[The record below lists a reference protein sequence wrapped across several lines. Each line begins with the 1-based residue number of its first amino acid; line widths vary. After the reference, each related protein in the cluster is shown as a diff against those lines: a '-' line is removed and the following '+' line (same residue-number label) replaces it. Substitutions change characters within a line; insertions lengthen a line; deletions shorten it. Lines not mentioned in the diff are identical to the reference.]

1 MRRLDRYVY
10 GQLLGPFL
18 FFVLVFTGVI
28 WLSQSLRVIETV
40 VNNGQSALVFLEFT
54 ALLLPRVLTVV
65 LPVAAFAATL
75 YAINRLFGESEI
87 VVMFAAGL
95 SGLRL
100 LRPVLMFT
108 VTLALVL
115 WAISIYVV
123 PTSQREIRDRI
134 TEVRGDVAA
143 AFLREGAF
151 MTPSDG
157 VTVFVRRIT
166 GGGAL
171 DGVFIHDSRDPDQ
184 VATYTAERAVLLS
197 EKGATRL
204 VMFDGVAQIARL
216 EQPDTLSLLRF
227 EQLGYDLAQFAKET
241 GERLRK
247 PSEMYLPE
255 LLTIEEGDPETRFR
269 PLGEFRAE
277 AHEALSSPLYAI
289 ALPLL
294 AVAVVLSAGFRRQG
308 FLGRVLAAVG
318 AAVLL
323 RVLGLAAKSVV
334 AGSAAL
340 WPSLYLPPLL
350 GIAVAIWLLSSQG
363 LAPRSWRLPG
373 VSGGRAGAETAPSGG
388 AAE

>member
-10 GQLLGPFL
+10 GQLVGPFL

-65 LPVAAFAATL
+65 LPVAVFAATL

-166 GGGAL
+166 GGG
-171 DGVFIHDSRDPDQ
+171 
-184 VATYTAERAVLLS
+184 
-197 EKGATRL
+197 
-204 VMFDGVAQIARL
+204 
-216 EQPDTLSLLRF
+216 
-227 EQLGYDLAQFAKET
+227 
-241 GERLRK
+241 
-247 PSEMYLPE
+247 
-255 LLTIEEGDPETRFR
+255 
-269 PLGEFRAE
+269 
-277 AHEALSSPLYAI
+277 
-289 ALPLL
+289 
-294 AVAVVLSAGFRRQG
+294 
-308 FLGRVLAAVG
+308 
-318 AAVLL
+318 
-323 RVLGLAAKSVV
+323 
-334 AGSAAL
+334 
-340 WPSLYLPPLL
+340 
-350 GIAVAIWLLSSQG
+350 
-363 LAPRSWRLPG
+363 
-373 VSGGRAGAETAPSGG
+373 
-388 AAE
+388 